1 MNVKNPKHPL
11 MQALSNNM
19 ETILC
24 MIVSKYA
31 NGEVILT
38 EKDIEAEG
46 DKLLD
51 KVLAVKE
58 DSEGLKLFFITE
70 KESDDILKRQDGPTH

>member
-1 MNVKNPKHPL
+1 MNIKNPKHPL

-24 MIVSKYA
+24 MIISKYA
-31 NGEVILT
+31 NGEAVIT
-38 EKDIEAEG
+38 EKDIEAECA
-46 DKLLD
+46 KIED

-58 DSEGLKLFFITE
+58 DSEGLKLF
-70 KESDDILKRQDGPTH
+70 SLL